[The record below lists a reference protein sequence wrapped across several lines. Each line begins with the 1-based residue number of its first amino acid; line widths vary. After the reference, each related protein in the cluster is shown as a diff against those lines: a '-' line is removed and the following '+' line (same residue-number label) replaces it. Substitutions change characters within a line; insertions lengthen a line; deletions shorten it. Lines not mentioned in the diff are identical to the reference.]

1 MRQSNGK
8 TAINFV
14 GGRSAANAEDS
25 LISNAGIPPRPK
37 LRVSYARTFRK
48 MKLRIRKE
56 RNADGRNEGS
66 VGERFHD
73 LLTSPRND
81 QTSRAEMDYSESRF
95 AQEKWQGSVG
105 IQFCN

>member
-1 MRQSNGK
+1 MHRSSGK

-14 GGRSAANAEDS
+14 GDRFAANAEDS

-56 RNADGRNEGS
+56 RNADGANGGS
-66 VGERFHD
+66 VRERFHD
-73 LLTSPRND
+73 LLTSRLP
-81 QTSRAEMDYSESRF
+81 
-95 AQEKWQGSVG
+95 
-105 IQFCN
+105 